1 MRSGLKVIRAVAVWL
16 LGQPPLRHW
25 PLLEAASEAPSPPR
39 AKAPREAGVAASLQW
54 SARPLKIQSWVSR
67 LPHPPPL
74 PCHPVLSSQS
84 PPSSSPRTLGT
95 GGAALGDA
103 EAPLGVGRKEVKA
116 ESVSGGGEV
125 PVCTRVCA
133 PRPTPDADPARS
145 SCCVYFLSTSCESGV
160 HPCSVRLYSSPFC
173 GTRPRFPQPVSCF
186 LGQPTPIRLQN
197 PLRAAPP
204 QAAAHHVAADTQGTR
219 VCW

>member
-1 MRSGLKVIRAVAVWL
+1 MECPTLKNPE
-16 LGQPPLRHW
+16 LGVP
-25 PLLEAASEAPSPPR
+25 ASPP
-39 AKAPREAGVAASLQW
+39 PAASL
-54 SARPLKIQSWVSR
+54 SPSPLFSVT
-67 LPHPPPL
+67 
-74 PCHPVLSSQS
+74 
-84 PPSSSPRTLGT
+84 PSSSPRTLGT

-133 PRPTPDADPARS
+133 PRPAPDADPARS

-186 LGQPTPIRLQN
+186 LGQPTPICLQN